1 MQTLCSVPAKLILSG
16 EHAVLY
22 DCPALSMAV
31 KLYTEVECYFT
42 PSTTHSVSIELTDFK
57 QKHCFPNRVWQ
68 NLAIGIES
76 RYQLF
81 LNDNAAIQS
90 VLSQPVDLI
99 IATLYH
105 FDHFHTMKPGEWT
118 FKIHSEVPIGRGLGS
133 SAGVIVGLLSNL
145 IHHHDLDI
153 NKETLLALARKI
165 ESRQHGQS
173 SGIDPATIIYG
184 GLLEFHAKHTTKQH
198 KPHEFKGWLIDTGS
212 PESTTG
218 QAVAHVSQHFS
229 KDHDIW
235 KQFENTTQ
243 EIIQAWSHQ
252 NTQEL
257 YNGIRQNQALLE
269 QIGVVPEEVKSFIK
283 QLSTDYQAVAKVCGS
298 GSSKG
303 NHAGILLCFSEQEPT
318 ALCAKYGYSCQD
330 ISVAHQGALCQII

>member
-31 KLYTEVECYFT
+31 KLYTQIECHFK
-42 PSTTHSVSIELTDFK
+42 PSATHSVTIELTDFK

-68 NLAIGIES
+68 NLAMGLES
-76 RYQLF
+76 RYQQF
-81 LNDNAAIQS
+81 LNNNTAIQS
-90 VLSQPVDLI
+90 VLNQPVDLI
-99 IATLYH
+99 IATLHH

-133 SAGVIVGLLSNL
+133 SAAVIVGVLSNL

-153 NKETLLALARKI
+153 SKETLLALARKI

-184 GLLEFHAKHTTKQH
+184 GLLEFHAKHITRQH
-198 KPHEFKGWLIDTGS
+198 KAHEFKGWLIDTGS

-218 QAVAHVSQHFS
+218 QAVAHVKQHFA
-229 KDHDIW
+229 DDRDIW
-235 KQFENTTQ
+235 NAFKETIQ
-243 EIIQAWSHQ
+243 EIIQAWSLQ
-252 NTQEL
+252 NSQAL
-257 YNGIRQNQALLE
+257 YKGIRQNQALLE
-269 QIGVVPEEVKSFIK
+269 QIGVVPDEVKGFIK
-283 QLSTDYQAVAKVCGS
+283 QLSIDYQAVAKVCGS
-298 GSSKG
+298 GSTKG
-303 NHAGILLCFSEQEPT
+303 NHAGILLCFSEKEPT
-318 ALCAKYGYSCQD
+318 ALCAKYGYSCQA
-330 ISVAHQGALCQII
+330 ISVAYQGALCQVL